1 MQRKHNDF
9 AKAIKKHVNENY
21 LKDDD
26 RRSFLNNF
34 SDWPS
39 PTNETWRLS
48 RLGKL
53 ARKKFI
59 PYVSSSKKIKN
70 S

>member
-9 AKAIKKHVNENY
+9 SKAIKKHVNENY

-39 PTNETWRLS
+39 PTNEKWRLS

-53 ARKKFI
+53 ARKVLF
-59 PYVSSSKKIKN
+59 PMFQVQKK
-70 S
+70 